1 MPKEQIEE
9 YIEAIFDIAGEKGT
23 AKTTE
28 VANRLKIA
36 PASVTEVFQKM
47 ARNGLVQYEPY
58 KGVSLTTKG
67 VEAAIKIKRKHRLLE
82 VFLAKILH
90 IAPEKVHAEACKMEH
105 STSDEVGDAICR
117 QLNAPARCPSGKL
130 IYPCE
135 KGIETCN
142 QCKETLEKDASSAS
156 QRKILPVTDL
166 KRCQKGTIAFLRGS
180 SKVIQRLSDLGLTP
194 GTEVTLMR
202 KTPMG
207 GPIEL
212 SVRRTA
218 LAVGHDIADNIFV
231 EAAGES

>member
-28 VANRLKIA
+28 VANKLKIA
-36 PASVTEVFQKM
+36 PASVTEVFQNM

-58 KGVSLTTKG
+58 RGVTLTKKGA
-67 VEAAIKIKRKHRLLE
+67 EEAIKIKRKHRLLE

-105 STSDEVGDAICR
+105 SISDEVGNAICR

-135 KGIETCN
+135 KEIETCN
-142 QCKETLEKDASSAS
+142 QCKEAAEKDVSAG

-166 KRCQKGTIAFLRGS
+166 KRCQTGTIAFLRGS